1 MFTIIPRI
9 IFSTVTVCKND
20 SLYQNSLFI
29 FTKHRNVYSEIEHE
43 MVANMET
50 SYEEVKV
57 EQQEDDND
65 VEIIENETLDLEIVE
80 GEDLNEDGIE
90 IKDELSW
97 QEEHSPDDEQ
107 SPKRGWKDERFRELK
122 RGGL

>member
-1 MFTIIPRI
+1 MQI
-9 IFSTVTVCKND
+9 VKNELQYED
-20 SLYQNSLFI
+20 ASHEI
-29 FTKHRNVYSEIEHE
+29 TKHRNVYSEIEQE

-50 SYEEVKV
+50 PYEEVKV

-80 GEDLNEDGIE
+80 GENLNDDEIE

-97 QEEHSPDDEQ
+97 QEEQFPDDEQ
-107 SPKRGWKDERFRELK
+107 SPKRGWKNERFRDLK
-122 RGGL
+122 GGGM